1 MNNLT
6 KKILTGLVAGTF
18 LFAGVG
24 NVSAERIDRPAQHQ
38 EQDLNA
44 LAKKISTKYEVSEK
58 EVLSALQD
66 RRDLEDIRQA
76 AFLAKASG
84 KSFKQVLSM
93 KSDWRD
99 VRKNLKV
106 TDEKFES
113 VKQEFFLKDLAEK
126 SDLDT
131 ATLKKLLEE
140 NYHPHDI
147 STAGRL
153 AKVSGREVREV
164 LDMKKINNTWA
175 EVAEQLGVEKNLIRP
190 DGNDRPPIPQR

>member
-1 MNNLT
+1 MKNLT
-6 KKILTGLVAGTF
+6 KKFLTGLVAGTL

-24 NVSAERIDRPAQHQ
+24 NVSAKDFNPRNYQDQLEGS
-38 EQDLNA
+38 EQ
-44 LAKKISTKYEVSEK
+44 LAKDIAEYYEISEK
-58 EVLSALQD
+58 EVLAALQD
-66 RRDLEDIRQA
+66 KRDFEDIRQA

-106 TDEKFES
+106 SDEKFES
-113 VKQEFFLKDLAEK
+113 VKQEFFLKELAEK

-147 STAGRL
+147 TTAGRL
-153 AKVSGREVREV
+153 AKVSGREVHAV
-164 LDMKKINNTWA
+164 LDLKKINNTW
-175 EVAEQLGVEKNLIRP
+175 EDVAEQLGVDKESLRP
-190 DGNDRPPIPQR
+190 NGDRPPRPQR